1 MTPSDRHPSDV
12 LRGTQAEIEPRE
24 ERQREAVAPWIRNE
38 LDQVNCEREFENLG
52 IDVPAWLAAY
62 EEGGET
68 VRHLWAAM
76 MLALDVDT
84 ASSILCGLRVRAGN
98 LDGFILRRALRGDPL
113 PDPEDYIEV
122 AGEMLDAVNEAGPL
136 PAATTKGRKR

>member
-1 MTPSDRHPSDV
+1 VS
-12 LRGTQAEIEPRE
+12 
-24 ERQREAVAPWIRNE
+24 
-38 LDQVNCEREFENLG
+38 
-52 IDVPAWLAAY
+52 
-62 EEGGET
+62 

-76 MLALDVDT
+76 MLALDVGT
-84 ASSILCGLRVRAGN
+84 ASSILCGLCVRAGN
-98 LDGFILRRALRGDPL
+98 LDAFVLRRALRGDPL